1 MLPPDTTQNNP
12 TSIIHQL
19 QSCHFLLFFL
29 CGFFILCTTELQG
42 AHLPFSHVNL
52 SAFLKHHGTYL
63 QDNEKIKLCGVAR
76 AFVQI
81 SQNGPWSTKF
91 GHPGSKLTKMRNYK
105 KYQVNIRSD
114 TKWYGSSVNI
124 NIEHI
129 FLRSC
134 VQCDS

>member
-1 MLPPDTTQNNP
+1 MKMQ
-12 TSIIHQL
+12 
-19 QSCHFLLFFL
+19 
-29 CGFFILCTTELQG
+29 
-42 AHLPFSHVNL
+42 
-52 SAFLKHHGTYL
+52 K
-63 QDNEKIKLCGVAR
+63 NEKIKLCGVAR

-81 SQNGPWSTKF
+81 SQNGLWSTNF